1 MSNTI
6 YIDNV
11 ERVNEFISLT
21 NKEYFDVFLSSD
33 NVMFVTNSIEIFG
46 YLKLRAKCD
55 MEISFRVDR
64 ALFGRLVVQGLVT
77 IENYENDVRLVF
89 RTSEGNELY
98 SMLTAKQITYSGD
111 YEDKIKLLTGITNDM
126 YVNIGEI
133 SDLCRLCRVS
143 KSIISVGNG
152 FACVHV
158 NGNGR
163 IYKSIKCTKSYAITA
178 DKLALLLRLSN
189 RAFCVND
196 YIGVYSN
203 GLYILIRMCRGF
215 ANDDFLILNEQKA
228 AFICKIN
235 LVNVFVWL
243 SRIQLDADTLS
254 FNFARREVS
263 VEFDSYKLT
272 VPLYT
277 KDERKTDKYT
287 LETIEIPIN
296 ILKDYLSKCKS
307 SEIIFKKKLNF
318 NQIEAGDI
326 YFFI

>member
-1 MSNTI
+1 M
-6 YIDNV
+6 
-11 ERVNEFISLT
+11 
-21 NKEYFDVFLSSD
+21 
-33 NVMFVTNSIEIFG
+33 
-46 YLKLRAKCD
+46 
-55 MEISFRVDR
+55 
-64 ALFGRLVVQGLVT
+64 
-77 IENYENDVRLVF
+77 
-89 RTSEGNELY
+89 
-98 SMLTAKQITYSGD
+98 
-111 YEDKIKLLTGITNDM
+111 
-126 YVNIGEI
+126 
-133 SDLCRLCRVS
+133 
-143 KSIISVGNG
+143 
-152 FACVHV
+152 
-158 NGNGR
+158 
-163 IYKSIKCTKSYAITA
+163 
-178 DKLALLLRLSN
+178 
-189 RAFCVND
+189 ND